1 MSGGAAAARTELPR
15 LVADSVF
22 TVVMVAVAAAAAW
35 PIYRS
40 SAFVLLVVVS
50 ALLAAGVVVLARLRG
65 WSGWLVAALL
75 AGVFVLAGVPL
86 AVPARLTGPLE
97 VLRGL
102 GELGAGLVVGW
113 KDLVTVELPVGSYRN
128 LLVPALV
135 VFLVGTAA
143 VLRLSWRA
151 DGLAYVAVPVALG
164 MTAFGLL
171 FGRASVSAPLEIGPI
186 LLPAPV
192 ETAIGASAI
201 VASILWM
208 AWRAHDERSRA
219 LERAALTS
227 GVRVT
232 RRPSRSERRRTLLG
246 AGMIVTAVA
255 VGAGILPF
263 AAQGAERDV
272 LRSATGPEL
281 DLSREVSPLA
291 QYRALFGDDRSDDVL
306 FTVTPGPTAAG
317 DAPDRVRLA
326 TLDAY
331 DGEVFR
337 SGADAASRFIRVPST
352 LDPGPGRDVTAEV
365 VVGGWNEVWMPTV
378 GRVAYVEFGGPRDD
392 VLTDRFYY
400 NADLA
405 AGVQTAGGGLAEGD
419 RYRIDAVLPELP
431 ALSAIDS
438 PGVPAAAAAP
448 DNLRQWVDRHA
459 TGEDGAALESLVTL
473 LRERGYL
480 SHALDVGDTAPAW
493 MSELPGYR
501 FQPSAAGHSLARID
515 DMFDRLLEREGDP
528 RAASTGNYVAA
539 IGDDEQFAVAVAL
552 IARELGFPSRV
563 VVGARLAAPDAGL
576 SVCRD
581 GVCRAQD
588 LSAWT
593 EVQSADGRWIPVDV
607 TPQYAQSPSLE
618 VTEQRDPE
626 NVTEVLPDP
635 VEEVVPPDPVQE
647 DSARDD
653 EDEEATGLDL
663 AWLWPILRIAGLV
676 LLVLLL
682 LLGPFLAVIAAKAAR
697 RRSRR
702 RTGDVPAR
710 VASGWEEYVDAA
722 VDAGHPAPASLTRA
736 EFARSVASPRGEEL
750 AAVADRAVFSR
761 AGIAESD
768 AAEFWRRV
776 DQERRRLRRE
786 RGFWRGLVA
795 TVSLRSFIR
804 QLSPGADSSRPV
816 ERGKR
821 RGTLPARA
829 TT

>member
-1 MSGGAAAARTELPR
+1 MVLIAA
-15 LVADSVF
+15 V
-22 TVVMVAVAAAAAW
+22 AAW

-40 SAFVLLVVVS
+40 ASFLLLVAV
-50 ALLAAGVVVLARLRG
+50 AAILAAGVVVVTRLRG
-65 WSGWLVAALL
+65 GSGWLVAALL
-75 AGVFVLAGVPL
+75 VGVFVLAGVPV
-86 AVPARLTGPLE
+86 AVPSRLTGPLE
-97 VLRGL
+97 FLRGL
-102 GELGAGLVVGW
+102 GELAAGAIVGW

-135 VFLVGTAA
+135 VFLFGTAA

-151 DGLAYVAVPVALG
+151 DRLAYAAVPIALA

-171 FGRASVSAPLEIGPI
+171 FGRASVSAPLAVGPVI
-186 LLPAPV
+186 LPAPV
-192 ETAIGASAI
+192 ETATG
-201 VASILWM
+201 VAAMVTSILWM
-208 AWRAHDERSRA
+208 AWRAHDERIRA

-227 GVRVT
+227 GVRIT

-246 AGMIVTAVA
+246 TAMIVAAVA
-255 VGAGILPF
+255 VGAGVIPF

-272 LRSATGPEL
+272 LRSAAGPEL

-291 QYRALFGDDRSDDVL
+291 EYRGSFADDRADEVL
-306 FTVTPGPTAAG
+306 FTVTPAAG
-317 DAPDRVRLA
+317 SGGTAVDRVRLA

-352 LDPGPGRDVTAEV
+352 LDPGPGREARAEI
-365 VVGGWNEVWMPTV
+365 GIAGWEAVWLPTF
-378 GRVAYVEFGGPRDD
+378 GRVAEVDFTGPRGDL
-392 VLTDRFYY
+392 LTDRFYY

-405 AGVQTAGGGLAEGD
+405 AGVQTAGGGVREGD
-419 RYRIDAVLPELP
+419 SVEVTAVLPEVP
-431 ALSAIDS
+431 ALAGLQA
-438 PGVPAAAAAP
+438 PGAPAPGTAPAAP
-448 DNLRQWVDRHA
+448 QNLQRWVERHA
-459 TGEDGAALESLVTL
+459 AGEGGAALESLVSL

-480 SHALDVGDTAPAW
+480 SHALEVGETVPAW
-493 MSELPGYR
+493 MSDLADYR

-515 DMFDRLLEREGDP
+515 DMFAALLEREADP
-528 RAASTGNYVAA
+528 RAAETGNYVAA
-539 IGDDEQFAVAVAL
+539 VGDDEQFAVAVAL

-563 VVGARLAAPDAGL
+563 VVGARLASPDAGL
-576 SVCRD
+576 AVCD
-581 GVCRAQD
+581 EGVCRGRD
-588 LSAWT
+588 LAAWT
-593 EVQSADGRWIPVDV
+593 EVQAADGQWVPVDV

-635 VEEVVPPDPVQE
+635 VEEVVPPDPIQE

-653 EDEEATGLDL
+653 DDDAASGLDL
-663 AWLWPILRIAGLV
+663 SWLWPILRVAGIV

-682 LLGPFLAVIAAKAAR
+682 FLGPFLAVIAAKAVR
-697 RRSRR
+697 RRARR
-702 RTGDVPAR
+702 RTGDVRTR

-736 EFARSVASPRGEEL
+736 EFARSLGSDRGDEL
-750 AAVADRAVFSR
+750 AAVADQAVFSQT
-761 AGIAESD
+761 GILERD

-776 DQERRRLRRE
+776 DAERRRLRRA

-804 QLSPGADSSRPV
+804 QLSPGGDSSRPV

-821 RGTLPARA
+821 RGTVPARA